1 MILNIGILRKAYF
14 LLNYVKWRLLGLQS
28 NHFVRIFPNVHIP
41 NPKHLYIEK
50 NCTIGSHVIIKTINI
65 FVKNSPDDEG
75 QLQIGD
81 IYIGEHSQIGELSFL
96 NSLSEIRIGKNVLI
110 APQCYIGDADHIF
123 KDRDIPIRVQGSVI
137 EKVLIEDDVWIG
149 AGVKVLR
156 GVTIGKGSVIAAG
169 AVVRKDIPPY
179 TLAAGIP
186 AKVIKSI
193 RGGKN

>member
-14 LLNYVKWRLLGLQS
+14 LLNYIKWRLLGLQS
-28 NHFVRIFPNVHIP
+28 NHFVRIFPNVQIP
-41 NPKHLYIEK
+41 NPQHIHIEK
-50 NCTIGSHVIIKTINI
+50 NCTIYSHVIIKTIEI
-65 FVKNSPDDEG
+65 LVKNSPDAEG
-75 QLQIGD
+75 QMQIGD

-96 NSLSEIRIGKNVLI
+96 NCLSEIKIGKNVLI

-123 KDRDIPIRVQGSVI
+123 KDRDIPIRSQGNVS

-156 GVTIGKGSVIAAG
+156 GVTIGRGSVIAAG
-169 AVVRKDIPPY
+169 TVVTQDIPPY

-186 AKVIKSI
+186 AKIIRSI
-193 RGGKN
+193 RSV